1 VATLA
6 AFASLAI
13 PASAGAT
20 TPTLVVGS
28 GSDVAYHV
36 MGALDLLYN
45 QSPGCTIIAPSG
57 TQPLDQSCI
66 PQTGDITTEDTNHD
80 VITENAPI
88 GGSAGVSQLCSQG
101 LTGVAN
107 INFARQTSAPS
118 SSVCTGLKYVAYARD
133 GVTWEHFPG
142 VTGSKSANVTNL
154 TQAQLQGIFV
164 TCTITNWSQVGGTSG
179 AIKVYT
185 ILPQFGT
192 RKAWD
197 TFLGGSSSSC
207 PGVKQI
213 DQTNNSQIAA
223 ADLPNAIVPV
233 SVGSWN
239 ERYKAKPGGSA
250 IGSVDGVAPTSANIQ
265 SGTFPFS
272 RFLYNVYCAG
282 DPTKS
287 NKCGTASPA
296 NAATTRYVG
305 ENGWICTAGHH
316 TNNPI
321 TGLGYRTMI
330 SKTITTFGFAAL
342 PKGAT
347 GGGTTL
353 VDYCRLFT
361 T

>member
-1 VATLA
+1 MALA
-6 AFASLAI
+6 ALAI

-36 MGALDLLYN
+36 MDALDLLYN

-101 LTGVAN
+101 LAGVAT

-142 VTGSKSANVTNL
+142 VTGSGSASVTNL
-154 TQAQLQGIFV
+154 TDAQLQGIFV
-164 TCTITNWSQVGGTSG
+164 TCTITNWNQVGGTN
-179 AIKVYT
+179 APIKVYT
-185 ILPQFGT
+185 ILSQFGT

-197 TFLGGSSSSC
+197 TFLGGSSASC

-213 DQTNNSQIAA
+213 DQTNNAQIAK

-239 ERYKAKPGGSA
+239 ERYKAKPAGSA
-250 IGSVDGVAPTSANIQ
+250 IGSVDGVTPTAANIAA
-265 SGTFPFS
+265 GTFPYS

-282 DPTKS
+282 DPTKG

-305 ENGWICTAGHH
+305 ENGWICTAATHAA
-316 TNNPI
+316 NPI
-321 TGLGYRTMI
+321 SGTRYRTLI
-330 SKTITTFGFAAL
+330 QSTITKFGFANL

-347 GGGTTL
+347 GGGTTFTN
-353 VDYCRLFT
+353 YCRLFT